1 MIPAENVRDWRGR
14 PVVDHDEAKIGELE
28 AVYVDTA
35 DDEPA
40 FATVKIGAIFGRGHL
55 VFVPLSGAV
64 VTPDHVKVAF
74 SRQLVRDAPSIDPDG
89 ELLAQDEPTVFA
101 HFGLDYRAGVHGERR
116 LARR

>member
-14 PVVDHDEAKIGELE
+14 PVVDHDENRIGALE

-40 FATVKIGAIFGRGHL
+40 FATVTLTHLFGRNRL
-55 VFVPLSGAV
+55 VFVPLGGAV
-64 VTPDHVKVAF
+64 VTPDHLKVAF
-74 SRQLVRDAPSIDPDG
+74 SRQLVRDAPSIDADG
-89 ELLAQDEPTVFA
+89 ELLADSEPGVFG
-101 HFGLDYRAGVHGERR
+101 HYGLDYRTGSLGERR